1 MTDPEKPAP
10 ENIAQALAAV
20 MQEVGYVQ
28 KKKQG
33 GVSYTFA
40 SESDFIQA
48 IRPWFL
54 EYGIVIHPA
63 EVSDLRLGEY
73 QTDKGRI
80 MLRTVVIMTYRFT
93 HAPSDTHID
102 VMVTG
107 EGADIGDKS
116 ANKALTGAYKYALRQ
131 ALLIETGDDPDKSPS
146 EGPEPLKKQYTDGDR
161 DRMGGKF
168 RKRVT
173 KRPEKPAAEKDDL
186 AQRAYW
192 EGLSPEEKGVYRSLT
207 NLVPTLIAN
216 SNRYDT
222 EFSARAAILKLFP
235 KLDETGWPGAKTP
248 DDGRLR
254 VVIYRKILAY
264 ARLRNAGMDAKLA
277 MAGAEDQIKNG

>member
-161 DRMGGKF
+161 DRMGDKF

-186 AQRAYW
+186 AQRAYASAFEAESTNAQILW
-192 EGLSPEEKGVYRSLT
+192 DRAQLLQQRGRSDRARAIYRRIAEGTWQPNYRSLQ
-207 NLVPTLIAN
+207 
-216 SNRYDT
+216 DQ
-222 EFSARAAILKLFP
+222 
-235 KLDETGWPGAKTP
+235 
-248 DDGRLR
+248 
-254 VVIYRKILAY
+254 
-264 ARLRNAGMDAKLA
+264 
-277 MAGAEDQIKNG
+277 AERTVQKNGTR